1 MKGYFLRSI
10 NVINIV
16 LAAAV
21 ILSAR
26 YMVLPLIG
34 AEVKYTPPPVK
45 TAVPA
50 AEEKAAPAGPL
61 SAPDY
66 AMVAEKN
73 PFHPERKIPVEKTAT
88 GPGAAGAQPL
98 PKPEFVLYGTLI
110 TDGKGF
116 AYMED
121 KRSPRSTPGRGK
133 RMTVLREGDLLSGF
147 TLKDIGK
154 DKVVM
159 ARGGEELV
167 VYLNETKPRTSGQS
181 GNYAGGYAG
190 DYGKQGSPY
199 TAQRNPYR
207 APAGTSDL
215 M

>member
-10 NVINIV
+10 NVVNIV

-21 ILSAR
+21 VLSAK

-34 AEVKYTPPPVK
+34 AEAKYTPPQVK
-45 TAVPA
+45 TAASA
-50 AEEKAAPAGPL
+50 AEEKAAQAGPL

-73 PFHPERKIPVEKTAT
+73 PFHPERKIPAEKAAA
-88 GPGAAGAQPL
+88 GPGAAAAQPQ

-133 RMTVLREGDLLSGF
+133 RMTVLRKGDSLSGF
-147 TLKDIGK
+147 MLKDIGK

-159 ARGGEELV
+159 ARGGEDIV
-167 VYLNETKPRTSGQS
+167 VYLNETKQRTTELPGDHSRD
-181 GNYAGGYAG
+181 YAR
-190 DYGKQGSPY
+190 DYSKQGSPVPG
-199 TAQRNPYR
+199 QRSPYP
-207 APAGTSDL
+207 APGGTSDL